1 LVRRIDGAHGPVAM
15 AAFCGRTMATFW
27 SRRQGKLRRI
37 AVQCL
42 VSVARAVLRDTRLTR
57 SFVSGIILLS
67 LLRINRNLLDINFYR
82 GQYGRS
88 RLVRWIP
95 QLEFAFRG
103 AQQLKNPCAAF
114 SQLDYARQRPFVL
127 GYPPILHFLLY
138 GRYEPEVDRPSVVG
152 GMAEAQSSILGAAA
166 ETLPPPADRLEQ
178 LWPLLQAD
186 LIGLRDVAHQLT
198 PNVHL
203 KHKLSERRIT
213 APVSLASAVTR
224 AVLGRFPSRVDHLII
239 VPWLGVS
246 GGSEK
251 VSQRLIQLLREHY
264 SEGGLCVFAPDSVF
278 DLSVAQRRSYG
289 VPIVAINDSHPTLDL
304 EARTELVDRA
314 LINLRPRTVHTINS
328 DAGWFAFLHHAQH
341 YARDSKL
348 FGNIYS
354 DIRILEDIPVGAFWR
369 FLPETFEH
377 LTGVFADNQA
387 VINRATENF
396 GLLPAQISRHH
407 VVPTPILGLAG
418 HDPMTELRPFH
429 NPGLKHSLW
438 MSRIALEK
446 RMDILQAITVRCPD
460 RSFSV
465 YGAVLP
471 SAKIIDLSWADEMP
485 NVHLCGHFRHLS
497 DLPVENFDSYI
508 FTTSAEG
515 MPIALLEAAMMGLP
529 IVAPAVGGIGEFIDC
544 TTGWLVSGPDAVDE
558 YVAALEHIHRHP
570 EEAARRVRAAQARL
584 LERHSWSNF
593 RRIVRAIP
601 GYLNRVGD

>member
-1 LVRRIDGAHGPVAM
+1 
-15 AAFCGRTMATFW
+15 
-27 SRRQGKLRRI
+27 
-37 AVQCL
+37 
-42 VSVARAVLRDTRLTR
+42 
-57 SFVSGIILLS
+57 
-67 LLRINRNLLDINFYR
+67 
-82 GQYGRS
+82 
-88 RLVRWIP
+88 
-95 QLEFAFRG
+95 
-103 AQQLKNPCAAF
+103 
-114 SQLDYARQRPFVL
+114 
-127 GYPPILHFLLY
+127 
-138 GRYEPEVDRPSVVG
+138 
-152 GMAEAQSSILGAAA
+152 
-166 ETLPPPADRLEQ
+166 
-178 LWPLLQAD
+178 
-186 LIGLRDVAHQLT
+186 
-198 PNVHL
+198 
-203 KHKLSERRIT
+203 
-213 APVSLASAVTR
+213 
-224 AVLGRFPSRVDHLII
+224 
-239 VPWLGVS
+239 
-246 GGSEK
+246 
-251 VSQRLIQLLREHY
+251 LLREHY
-264 SEGGLCVFAPDSVF
+264 SEGGLCILAPDSVF
-278 DLSVAQRRSYG
+278 DLSEAQRRAYG

-328 DAGWFAFLHHAQH
+328 DAGWFAFLHHARH

-369 FLPETFEH
+369 FLPETIEH

-418 HDPMTELRPFH
+418 RDPMTELRPFH

-438 MSRIALEK
+438 MSRIAIEK
-446 RMDILQAITVRCPD
+446 RMDILQAIIMRCPD

-471 SAKIIDLSWADEMP
+471 SAKVIDLSWANEMP
-485 NVHLCGHFRHLS
+485 NVNLCGHFRHLT
-497 DLPVENFDSYI
+497 DLPVENFDSYV

-584 LERHSWSNF
+584 LERHSWANF
-593 RRIVRAIP
+593 KRVVRAIP
-601 GYLNRVGD
+601 GYLNRDGD